1 MADNPL
7 LIVEGKNDAYVFGEL
22 LKKHK
27 LIIAKDENGQKKE
40 IIIKEQGGFEN
51 LKKNLKTTIK
61 SADNSLAIV
70 VDADDQDM
78 AHRWQGLTDRL
89 RDSGYAAK
97 NIPAAPLAK
106 GTKIKGEELPTIGI
120 WIMPDNSSAGKIETF
135 LKNIVA
141 DDKSDLWK
149 FAEETIEK
157 LPQTLF
163 KVKDKEKAQVYT
175 YLAWQKDPGISM
187 GTAIQ
192 TKCFLHD
199 KPEAKL
205 FVEWIMDI
213 FDLKPI
219 SDDSIDE
226 ETS

>member
-22 LKKHK
+22 LKKHE
-27 LIIAKDENGQKKE
+27 LIIAKDENGQEKE
-40 IIIKEQGGFEN
+40 IVIKEQGGFEN

-70 VDADDQDM
+70 VDADDQDI

-89 RDSGYAAK
+89 KDAGYAAK
-97 NIPAAPLAK
+97 DIPVSPLAE
-106 GTKIKGEELPTIGI
+106 GTKIEGGEELPTIGI

-135 LKNIVA
+135 LKRIVA

-163 KVKDKEKAQVYT
+163 KDKDKEKAHIYT

-192 TKCFLHD
+192 TKCFQYD
-199 KPEAKL
+199 KPEAKS
-205 FVEWIMDI
+205 FVEWIKKV
-213 FDLKPI
+213 FNL
-219 SDDSIDE
+219 
-226 ETS
+226 

>member
-27 LIIAKDENGQKKE
+27 LVVVKDENGQKNE
-40 IIIKEQGGFEN
+40 IVIREQGGFEN
-51 LKKNLKTTIK
+51 LKKNLGQIIK
-61 SADNSLAIV
+61 AADNSLAIV
-70 VDADDQDM
+70 VDADDKDIGD
-78 AHRWQGLTDRL
+78 RWKSLTDRL
-89 RDSGYAAK
+89 KNAGYSAK
-97 NIPAAPLAK
+97 NIPSAPLAK
-106 GTKIKGEELPTIGI
+106 GTNIDDDELPTIGI

-163 KVKDKEKAQVYT
+163 KDKDKEKAHVHT

-192 TKCFLHD
+192 TKCFQYD
-199 KPEAKL
+199 KPNAKN
-205 FVEWIMDI
+205 FVEWIKKV
-213 FDLKPI
+213 FDL
-219 SDDSIDE
+219 
-226 ETS
+226 

>member
-27 LIIAKDENGQKKE
+27 LVVAKDENGQKNE
-40 IIIKEQGGFEN
+40 IVIKAQNGFEN
-51 LKKNLKTTIK
+51 LKKNLAQIIK
-61 SADNSLAIV
+61 VAENSLAIV
-70 VDADDQDM
+70 VDADDQDINE
-78 AHRWQGLTDRL
+78 RWQSLTDRL
-89 RDSGYAAK
+89 KNAGYSAK
-97 NIPAAPLAK
+97 NIPAEPLAE
-106 GTKIKGEELPTIGI
+106 GTKITEDELPTIGI

-135 LKNIVA
+135 LRKIVA
-141 DDKSDLWK
+141 DDKTDLWK
-149 FAEETIEK
+149 FAGETLEK

-163 KVKDKEKAQVYT
+163 KSKDKEKAHVHT

-199 KPEAKL
+199 KAEAIL
-205 FVEWIMDI
+205 FVEWIRNI
-213 FDLKPI
+213 FAL
-219 SDDSIDE
+219 
-226 ETS
+226 

>member
-22 LKKHK
+22 LIKHNF
-27 LIIAKDENGQKKE
+27 IIAKGENGQRKE
-40 IIIKEQGGFEN
+40 IVIKEQGGFEN

-70 VDADDQDM
+70 VDADDQDI
-78 AHRWQGLTDRL
+78 AHRWQSLTDRL
-89 RDSGYAAK
+89 RDAGYAAE
-97 NIPAAPLAK
+97 NIPVAPLAE
-106 GTKIKGEELPTIGI
+106 GTMIEDEELPTIGI

-141 DDKSDLWK
+141 DDKSDLWE
-149 FAEETIEK
+149 FAGETIEK

-163 KVKDKEKAQVYT
+163 KDKDKEKAHVHT

-187 GTAIQ
+187 RTAIQ
-192 TKCFLHD
+192 TKCFQYD
-199 KPEAKL
+199 KPEAKS
-205 FVEWIMDI
+205 FVEWIKKV
-213 FDLKPI
+213 FEL
-219 SDDSIDE
+219 
-226 ETS
+226 